1 MSSFLQNVKVSSAL
15 DYATGTADRTGT
27 ILDMKGYEGV
37 ICIVKLATVAAG
49 GTTAFHMQ
57 QDTAVAMGSA
67 ANING
72 TQQFIDGSDDND
84 VIIID
89 VPQPAERYVRL
100 YVNKDGSNACAESAV
115 YIQYGPG
122 YAPVTNA
129 VADSVYVQEAAQRAA
144 EGNS

>member
-1 MSSFLQNVKVSSAL
+1 MSAFLQNVKVSSAL
-15 DYATGTADRTGT
+15 DYASGTADRTGS
-27 ILDMKGYEGV
+27 ILDMSGYEGV
-37 ICIVKLATVAAG
+37 VCIVKLATVAAG
-49 GTTAFHMQ
+49 GLTSFHMQ
-57 QDTAVAMGSA
+57 QDTAAAMGSA

-72 TQQFIDGSDDND
+72 TQQFIDGDDDND
-84 VIIID
+84 II
-89 VPQPAERYVRL
+89 VLEVREPTERYVRV

-129 VADSVYVQEAAQRAA
+129 VANSVYVNEVYRAA